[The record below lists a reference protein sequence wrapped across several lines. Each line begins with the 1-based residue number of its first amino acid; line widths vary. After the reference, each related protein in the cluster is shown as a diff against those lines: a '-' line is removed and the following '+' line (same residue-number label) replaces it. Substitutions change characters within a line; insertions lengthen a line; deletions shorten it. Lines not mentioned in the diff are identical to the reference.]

1 MTSTVLGSPKTV
13 TVEYSSLCICS
24 GRGILLI
31 IRAVKTISLFYG
43 LGDGPNGAQE
53 SALSRGS
60 ALCGGQLATETTA
73 RVKIHR
79 RQKSAA
85 LIRLGMDVSV
95 RDQTGWGIALFYPG
109 GGGRTGRPRHARQR
123 ALSWGEGPTVTRR
136 TRALP
141 HERWFAD
148 RRTHRLRHRTDFPGE
163 PRRASGG
170 AGRTGRGLGR
180 E

>member
-1 MTSTVLGSPKTV
+1 M
-13 TVEYSSLCICS
+13 
-24 GRGILLI
+24 
-31 IRAVKTISLFYG
+31 KTISLFYG

-95 RDQTGWGIALFYPG
+95 RDQTGWWEQLVFVALWLCGLFSVGYCLKTVLSLPWPG
-109 GGGRTGRPRHARQR
+109 
-123 ALSWGEGPTVTRR
+123 
-136 TRALP
+136 
-141 HERWFAD
+141 
-148 RRTHRLRHRTDFPGE
+148 
-163 PRRASGG
+163 
-170 AGRTGRGLGR
+170 
-180 E
+180 

>member
-24 GRGILLI
+24 GQGILLI

-43 LGDGPNGAQE
+43 QGDGPNGAQE

-73 RVKIHR
+73 RLKIHR
-79 RQKSAA
+79 GQKSAA

-95 RDQTGWGIALFYPG
+95 RDQTGWWEQLVFVALWLCGLFSVGYCLKTVLSLPWPG
-109 GGGRTGRPRHARQR
+109 
-123 ALSWGEGPTVTRR
+123 
-136 TRALP
+136 
-141 HERWFAD
+141 
-148 RRTHRLRHRTDFPGE
+148 
-163 PRRASGG
+163 
-170 AGRTGRGLGR
+170 
-180 E
+180 